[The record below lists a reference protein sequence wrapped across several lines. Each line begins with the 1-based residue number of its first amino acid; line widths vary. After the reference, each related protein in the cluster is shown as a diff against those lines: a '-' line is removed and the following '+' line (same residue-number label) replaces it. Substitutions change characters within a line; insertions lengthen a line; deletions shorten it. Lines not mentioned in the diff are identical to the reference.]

1 MAKEKIT
8 TAYEK
13 FTLYLMSQ
21 FCEIFRQNRIVRFT
35 FAGNKYIHIDIIQ
48 LSKLLNNDP
57 TCANTNFHDLPQ
69 AIDI

>member
-1 MAKEKIT
+1 MKS
-8 TAYEK
+8 
-13 FTLYLMSQ
+13 LLMSQ
-21 FCEIFRQNRIVRFT
+21 FCKISRYDKIEKIARFT
-35 FAGNKYIHIDIIQ
+35 FAGNECIHIDIIQ

>member
-1 MAKEKIT
+1 MIK
-8 TAYEK
+8 
-13 FTLYLMSQ
+13 LRRSD
-21 FCEIFRQNRIVRFT
+21 NDS
-35 FAGNKYIHIDIIQ
+35 FAGNKCIHIDIIQ